1 MGFQYQAPADRQ
13 IYGFHFRVPAP
24 KDMGLEIV
32 VPGGDAVFV
41 RRHPDSEIVDGQM
54 PKRQALLGRFG
65 LSTPWPTPEEEETK
79 YWGVARSENVV
90 GNKLFGKLWERGQ
103 HCIVPIESFNKTA
116 SNGRWPVK
124 MQVSAVKDAMLCAA
138 GLYSEVQ
145 LRNGNTLFR
154 FVMLTVDAD
163 GYTTM
168 HKFNRDDGEN
178 RMPLLLPKSKY
189 DAWLD
194 VPTERSMD
202 FIEKCPTV
210 DLRMVSIS
218 KARATQRL

>member
-1 MGFQYQAPADRQ
+1 MR
-13 IYGFHFRVPAP
+13 
-24 KDMGLEIV
+24 
-32 VPGGDAVFV
+32 
-41 RRHPDSEIVDGQM
+41 
-54 PKRQALLGRFG
+54 
-65 LSTPWPTPEEEETK
+65 
-79 YWGVARSENVV
+79 
-90 GNKLFGKLWERGQ
+90 
-103 HCIVPIESFNKTA
+103 
-116 SNGRWPVK
+116 
-124 MQVSAVKDAMLCAA
+124 VSAVKDAMLCAA
-138 GLYSEVQ
+138 GLYSEMQ

-168 HKFNRDDGEN
+168 QKFNRDDGEN

-210 DLRMVSIS
+210 DLRLVSIT
-218 KARATQRL
+218 KPKATQQL